1 MSVVPSIATLT
12 LSVTPVSP
20 HVSVEE
26 VGEYFLSEECEPLLS
41 IPIVDDGE
49 PVGVISRYQ
58 MMNIFLKRYGREL
71 HGRKPISTLMNAQ
84 PLVVSE
90 SQSMEDASRYITS
103 NIRFPIT
110 EDFIIVRDGVY
121 AGVGVVLDLLKAMES
136 QLVRRSEQLST
147 AYRELKSSQA
157 QLIQSEKMASLGQMV
172 AGVAHEIN
180 TPLGYVRN
188 NVELFLERQRQ
199 HGGLLVTYRQLFDAV
214 GNGDADDEQIY
225 EQLAQTRELHEAI
238 GEDAPEEM
246 EALFNDTFYG
256 IDQISELVASLKNFS
271 RVDQAMSD
279 NVNINDCL
287 ETTLKIAHNAL
298 KHKVTVIRHFGDIPA
313 IRCMPSKLNQVFL
326 NLVTNA
332 AQAIEGE
339 GKILLKTKADGESV
353 TITIED
359 NGKGIPDDV
368 LPRIFDP
375 FFTTK
380 PVGHGTG
387 LGLAISY
394 QIIKEH
400 GGTIRVASKVGVGTR
415 FVIRLPQ
422 QAAATQRLAANG

>member
-1 MSVVPSIATLT
+1 MASVPTIAALT

-20 HVSVEE
+20 YASIEE

-41 IPIVDDGE
+41 IPIIDDGE

-71 HGRKPISTLMNAQ
+71 HGRKPVSTLMNAQ

-110 EDFIIVRDGVY
+110 EDFIIVRDGIY

-199 HGGLLVTYRQLFDAV
+199 HSGLLTTYRQLFDAIDSD
-214 GNGDADDEQIY
+214 DADEEQIF
-225 EQLAQTRELHEAI
+225 EQLAQTRELHEVI
-238 GEDAPEEM
+238 GDDAPEEM

-271 RVDQAMSD
+271 RIDQAMSD
-279 NVNINDCL
+279 NVSINDCL

-298 KHKVTVIRHFGDIPA
+298 KHKVTVIRHFGDVPA

-332 AQAIEGE
+332 AQAIEQE
-339 GKILLKTKADGESV
+339 GKILLKTFTENDALV
-353 TITIED
+353 VVIED

-400 GGTIRVASKVGVGTR
+400 GGTIRVASRVGVGTR
-415 FVIRLPQ
+415 FVIRLPLQ
-422 QAAATQRLAANG
+422 VATTQRIAANG

>member
-1 MSVVPSIATLT
+1 MTVVPSIAALTLT
-12 LSVTPVSP
+12 VAPVSP
-20 HVSVEE
+20 DVTIEE
-26 VGEYFLSEECEPLLS
+26 VGDYFLSEECEPLLS
-41 IPIVDDGE
+41 IPVVDNGE

-71 HGRKPISTLMNAQ
+71 HGRKPVSTLMNAQ

-90 SQSMEDASRYITS
+90 AQSMEDASRYITS

-136 QLVRRSEQLST
+136 QLVRRSEQLSS

-157 QLIQSEKMASLGQMV
+157 QLVQSEKMASLGQMV

-199 HGGLLVTYRQLFDAV
+199 HTGLLGSYRQLFDAM
-214 GNGDADDEQIY
+214 NSDDADEEMLLEQM
-225 EQLAQTRELHEAI
+225 AQTCDLHDMI
-238 GEDAPEEM
+238 GDDTPEEM

-271 RVDQAMSD
+271 RVDQAMAD

-298 KHKVTVIRHFGDIPA
+298 KHKVQVLRSFGDVPP

-332 AQAIEGE
+332 AQAIEQQ
-339 GKILLKTKADGESV
+339 GKLLLKTYTEDDALFV
-353 TITIED
+353 VIED
-359 NGKGIPDDV
+359 NGKGIPADV

-400 GGTIRVASKVGVGTR
+400 GGTIRVASKPGVGTR
-415 FVIRLPQ
+415 FVIRLPVQ
-422 QAAATQRLAANG
+422 VAATQRIAANG